1 MNKTIKKIGII
12 LVIIILLPAIV
23 FSVYELT
30 TLNQSEKVLKNIY
43 NNQLEAILFS
53 VNQYSEDV
61 ASSWAGQ
68 FNSIFLQENKND
80 GKLISKLDSLIK
92 NTPTVNS
99 VFIYN
104 KTNLKIFPSSSKV
117 DSSVIR
123 KIISNNR
130 EKIDK
135 LFNYKKSN
143 YRKIEPITDTV
154 YSKNTMFVF
163 VLDNLSL
170 CGIIFS
176 PVTFI
181 NSVLSPKIS
190 MVSGDE
196 FNITVINS
204 KSNVKYFYDNLTNSE
219 IQQKRQLWLLP
230 EYYLGISLKGKT
242 IEGIV
247 KERTL
252 TNFILI
258 IALVFILIIGVFI
271 VFRNIKKEVE
281 LAQIKSD
288 FVSNVSHELRTPLAL
303 ISMFAETLEMGRV
316 RNEEKKQ
323 EYYTIISQET
333 NRLSRIVNKIL
344 SFSKMEAGKRTFNF
358 EKSNLNDV
366 ISKVYETYKFHLQN
380 NGFKFSLKEDKTI
393 PSINIDHEALSEA
406 VINLLDNAV
415 KYSDNEKEIIIS
427 TGKQKENIFV
437 EVSDKGV
444 GISSEDQKKIFDKF
458 YRVSSGLVHN
468 SKGTGLGLTLVKHI
482 IEAHSGSIEL
492 KSEPGKGSSFKLLFP
507 ISN

>member
-1 MNKTIKKIGII
+1 
-12 LVIIILLPAIV
+12 
-23 FSVYELT
+23 
-30 TLNQSEKVLKNIY
+30 
-43 NNQLEAILFS
+43 
-53 VNQYSEDV
+53 
-61 ASSWAGQ
+61 
-68 FNSIFLQENKND
+68 
-80 GKLISKLDSLIK
+80 
-92 NTPTVNS
+92 
-99 VFIYN
+99 
-104 KTNLKIFPSSSKV
+104 
-117 DSSVIR
+117 
-123 KIISNNR
+123 
-130 EKIDK
+130 
-135 LFNYKKSN
+135 
-143 YRKIEPITDTV
+143 
-154 YSKNTMFVF
+154 MFVF
-163 VLDNLSL
+163 VLDNLTL
-170 CGIIFS
+170 CGILFN

-204 KSNVKYFYDNLTNSE
+204 KSNIKYFSDEPTTSE
-219 IQQKRQLWLLP
+219 VQQKRQLWLLP
-230 EYYLGISLKGKT
+230 EYYLGISLKGTT
-242 IEGIV
+242 IESIV

-258 IALVFILIIGVFI
+258 IALVLILIIGVWI

-281 LAQIKSD
+281 FAQIKSD

-366 ISKVYETYKFHLQN
+366 INKVYETYKFHLQN
-380 NGFKFSLKEDKTI
+380 NGFKISFNKVEKI
-393 PSINIDHEALSEA
+393 PSFNIDAEAISEA
-406 VINLLDNAV
+406 VINLIDNAV
-415 KYSDNEKEIIIS
+415 KYSDQEKEIIINI
-427 TGKQKENIFV
+427 GKQNESVFI

-444 GISSEDQKKIFDKF
+444 GISDEDQKKIFDKF

-482 IEAHSGSIEL
+482 VEAHSGKIEL
-492 KSEPGKGSSFKLLFP
+492 KSEPGNGSSFKLIFP

>member
-61 ASSWAGQ
+61 TSSWAGQ
-68 FNSIFLQENKND
+68 FNSILTNRQKNASGIKQE
-80 GKLISKLDSLIK
+80 LDSLIK
-92 NTPTVNS
+92 NTPPVNS
-99 VFIYN
+99 VFTFKNN
-104 KTNLKIFPSSSKV
+104 KIKYYSGNSTV
-117 DSSVIR
+117 DSSGIR
-123 KIISNNR
+123 SLLYTNRLKIN
-130 EKIDK
+130 K
-135 LFNYKKSN
+135 LFEYKKNN
-143 YRKIEPITDTV
+143 YRKIEPIADTLA
-154 YSKNTMFVF
+154 SKNTLFIF
-163 VLDNLSL
+163 VLDDLSL
-170 CGIIFS
+170 CGILFN
-176 PVTFI
+176 PVAFI
-181 NSVLSPKIS
+181 NNVLSPKIS
-190 MVSGDE
+190 MISGDE
-196 FNITVINS
+196 FNISVIN
-204 KSNVKYFYDNLTNSE
+204 KKTNKKYFSDPFSQTE
-219 IQQKRQLWLLP
+219 IQQKKQLWLLP
-230 EYYLGISLKGKT
+230 DYYLGISLKGT
-242 IEGIV
+242 SIESIV

-258 IALVFILIIGVFI
+258 ASLILILIAGVWV

-316 RNEEKKQ
+316 RNEQKKQ
-323 EYYTIISQET
+323 EYYNIISQET

-344 SFSKMEAGKRTFNF
+344 SFSKMEAGKRTYNF
-358 EKSNLNDV
+358 EQCNFNEV
-366 ISKVYETYKFHLQN
+366 ICKVFDTYKFHLEN
-380 NGFKFSLKEDKTI
+380 NGFKFNLVQDENI
-393 PSINIDHEALSEA
+393 PALRIDPEAVSEA

-415 KYSDNEKEIIIS
+415 KYSDKSKEIIIN
-427 TGKQKENIFV
+427 TGKYKDNVFV
-437 EVSDKGV
+437 EVKDKGV
-444 GISSEDQKKIFDKF
+444 GISTDEQKKIFDKF

-482 IEAHSGSIEL
+482 VDAHGGSIEL
-492 KSEPGKGSSFKLLFP
+492 KSEPGNGSIFKLNFP